1 MSNRKLLLGD
11 EAIALGAIHAGLSGV
26 YAYPGTP
33 STEITEFIQGN
44 ALARERGIH
53 SRWSTN
59 EKTAMEE
66 ALGMSFMGK
75 RALVCM
81 KHVGMNVCADPF
93 VNSGMTGVNGGVVV
107 LAADDPSMHSSQD
120 EQDSRFYGKF
130 AMIPTFEPSSQQ
142 EAYDM
147 MAAAFDFS
155 EKQKLPVLMRVT
167 TRMAHSRA
175 VVVVADEPRP
185 QNELNYNAVAANWVL
200 LPANARKRNDHVTA
214 QQAELEEAAANSTY
228 NIYMEGHDRS
238 LGIIASG
245 IGFNYVNECFPGGC
259 PFPLLKV
266 SQYPLPKKLVRRM
279 LAECEKVL
287 IVEEGQPFIEDI
299 LRGVS
304 ATVQHGSPR
313 NLSATVQH
321 GSTRNLSAT
330 VQHGSTRFNGAE
342 PCDTAAE
349 NNRIEPCKTVAENLR
364 GEFATVP
371 HGSTRFN
378 GIEPCDT
385 AAENNRIE
393 PCETVAIYGKLD
405 GTLPRT
411 GELTPD
417 LVKKALGME
426 TGQCFDPCADVV
438 PRPPA
443 LCQGC
448 GHRDVY
454 AALNEVLREY
464 ENARVFGDIGCYT
477 LGFLPPFRAIHSC
490 VDMGASITMAK
501 GAADAGQYP
510 AVAIIGDST
519 FTHSGMT
526 GLLDAINENADITV
540 IISDNL
546 TTGMT
551 GGQDS
556 AGTNKFEAI
565 CRGLGLSDEHLK
577 VVVPLPK
584 NMPEITQIIRDEIN
598 YHGTSV
604 IIPRRECMQTLQR
617 HLKQKK
623 ANK

>member
-1 MSNRKLLLGD
+1 MKKQLLLGD
-11 EAIALGAIHAGLSGV
+11 EAIALGALHAGLSGV

-44 ALARERGIH
+44 ALAKERGVH

-59 EKTAMEE
+59 EKTAMEA

-81 KHVGMNVCADPF
+81 KHVGLNVCADPF
-93 VNSGMTGVNGGVVV
+93 VNSGMTGVNGGLIV
-107 LAADDPSMHSSQD
+107 LVADDPSMRSSQD

-130 AMIPTFEPSSQQ
+130 AMIPTFEPSNQQ

-147 MAAAFDFS
+147 MSVAFEYS
-155 EKQKLPVLMRVT
+155 EQQKLPVLMRVT

-175 VVVVADEPRP
+175 VVECVDEPRQ
-185 QNELNYNAVAANWVL
+185 QNDLNYNAVAANWVL
-200 LPANARKRNDHVTA
+200 LPANARKRNDVVTA
-214 QQAELEEAAANSTY
+214 QQKQLEEDAANSTY
-228 NIYMEGHDRS
+228 NIYVEGQDKK

-245 IGFNYVNECFPGGC
+245 IGFNYVNECFPGGA
-259 PFPLLKV
+259 PFPILKI
-266 SQYPLPKKLVRRM
+266 SQYPLPKKLVRRLM
-279 LAECEKVL
+279 DECQQVL

-299 LRGVS
+299 VRGVS
-304 ATVQHGSPR
+304 ESQ
-313 NLSATVQH
+313 N
-321 GSTRNLSAT
+321 
-330 VQHGSTRFNGAE
+330 
-342 PCDTAAE
+342 
-349 NNRIEPCKTVAENLR
+349 IK
-364 GEFATVP
+364 
-371 HGSTRFN
+371 
-378 GIEPCDT
+378 
-385 AAENNRIE
+385 
-393 PCETVAIYGKLD
+393 GKLD

-417 LVKKALGME
+417 AVKKALAQLSTFNSPLSTEDG
-426 TGQCFDPCADVV
+426 FAPCEDVV

-454 AALNEVLREY
+454 AALNEVLKEY
-464 ENARVFGDIGCYT
+464 DNPRVFGDIGCYT

-501 GAADAGQYP
+501 GAADAGQWP

-526 GLLDAINENADITV
+526 GLLDAINENANITV

-598 YHGTSV
+598 YKGTSV

-623 ANK
+623 AAEKK

>member
-1 MSNRKLLLGD
+1 MILQNCELSSNQDIPNLFNNMKKLLLLGD
-11 EAIALGAIHAGLSGV
+11 EAIALGALHAGLSGV

-44 ALARERGIH
+44 KLARERGIH
-53 SRWSTN
+53 SKWSTN
-59 EKTAMEE
+59 EKTAMEA

-93 VNSGMTGVNGGVVV
+93 VNSGMTGVNGGIVV

-130 AMIPTFEPSSQQ
+130 ALIPTFEPSSQQ

-147 MAAAFDFS
+147 MQVAFDYS

-175 VVVVADEPRP
+175 VVQVTETPREE
-185 QNELNYNAVAANWVL
+185 NELNYNAVASNWVL
-200 LPANARKRNDHVTA
+200 LPANARKRNDIVCA
-214 QQAELEEAAANSTY
+214 QQGQLEEDAVNSPYNKYIDAADKS
-228 NIYMEGHDRS
+228 M
-238 LGIIASG
+238 GIIASG
-245 IGFNYVNECFPGGC
+245 IAFNYVNECYPNGC
-259 PFPLLKV
+259 PFPLLKI
-266 SQYPLPKKLVRRM
+266 SQYPMPKKLIRRM
-279 LAECEKVL
+279 CDECDSVL
-287 IVEEGQPFIEDI
+287 VIEEGQPFIEDI
-299 LRGVS
+299 LRGIMPGNAVIKGRL
-304 ATVQHGSPR
+304 T
-313 NLSATVQH
+313 
-321 GSTRNLSAT
+321 
-330 VQHGSTRFNGAE
+330 
-342 PCDTAAE
+342 
-349 NNRIEPCKTVAENLR
+349 
-364 GEFATVP
+364 GE
-371 HGSTRFN
+371 
-378 GIEPCDT
+378 
-385 AAENNRIE
+385 
-393 PCETVAIYGKLD
+393 
-405 GTLPRT
+405 LPRT

-417 LVKKALGME
+417 IVKKALGMPTDE
-426 TGQCFDPCADVV
+426 CFAPCEDIA

-443 LCQGC
+443 LCKGC

-464 ENARVFGDIGCYT
+464 DNPRVFGDIGCYT
-477 LGFLPPFRAIHSC
+477 LGFLPPYRAIHSC

-501 GAADAGQYP
+501 GAADAGQWP
-510 AVAIIGDST
+510 SVAIIGDST

-526 GLLDAINENADITV
+526 GLLDAINENANITV

-565 CRGLGLSDEHLK
+565 CRGLGLSDEHLR

-584 NMPEITQIIRDEIN
+584 NMPEITQIIREEIN
-598 YHGTSV
+598 YKGTSV

-623 ANK
+623 AKEEKK

>member
-1 MSNRKLLLGD
+1 MSRRLLLGD
-11 EAIALGAIHAGLSGV
+11 EAIAQGALDAGLSGV

-33 STEITEFIQGN
+33 STEITEYIQLSP
-44 ALARERGIH
+44 LAKERGVH

-107 LAADDPSMHSSQD
+107 LVADDPSMHSSQD

-130 AMIPTFEPSSQQ
+130 AMVPTFEPSSQQ

-147 MAAAFDFS
+147 MAAAFDYS
-155 EKQKLPVLMRVT
+155 EQQCLPVLMRVT

-175 VVVVADEPRP
+175 VVEVSDEPRP

-200 LPANARKRNDHVTA
+200 LPANARKRNDKVTA
-214 QQAELEEAAANSTY
+214 QQAALEEDAANSKY
-228 NIYMEGHDRS
+228 NGFTPSHSPEGEGSRYP

-245 IGFNYVNECFPGGC
+245 IAYNYVQEALQGDVSFPI
-259 PFPLLKV
+259 LKI
-266 SQYPLPKKLVRRM
+266 SQYPLPKKLVRSLM
-279 LAECEKVL
+279 DQCEQVL

-299 LRGVS
+299 VRGVYDLKN
-304 ATVQHGSPR
+304 VH
-313 NLSATVQH
+313 
-321 GSTRNLSAT
+321 
-330 VQHGSTRFNGAE
+330 
-342 PCDTAAE
+342 
-349 NNRIEPCKTVAENLR
+349 
-364 GEFATVP
+364 
-371 HGSTRFN
+371 
-378 GIEPCDT
+378 
-385 AAENNRIE
+385 
-393 PCETVAIYGKLD
+393 GKLD

-417 LVKKALGME
+417 AVKKALSVLSPLTTHYSPQE
-426 TGQCFDPCADVV
+426 NFAPCEDVV

-454 AALNEVLREY
+454 AALNEVLKEY
-464 ENARVFGDIGCYT
+464 SNPRVFGDIGCYT

-490 VDMGASITMAK
+490 VDLGASITMAK
-501 GAADAGQYP
+501 GAADAGQWP
-510 AVAIIGDST
+510 AVAVIGDST

-584 NMPEITQIIRDEIN
+584 NMPEITQAIRDEIN

-623 ANK
+623 AAAKN

>member
-1 MSNRKLLLGD
+1 MRKLLLGD
-11 EAIALGAIHAGLSGV
+11 EAIAQGALDAGLSGV

-33 STEITEFIQGN
+33 STEITEYIQLSP
-44 ALARERGIH
+44 LARERGVH

-107 LAADDPSMHSSQD
+107 LVADDPSMHSSQD

-130 AMIPTFEPSSQQ
+130 AMVPTFEPSSQQ

-147 MAAAFDFS
+147 MSVAFDYS
-155 EKQKLPVLMRVT
+155 ERVCLPVLMRVT

-175 VVVVADEPRP
+175 VVEVKSEPR
-185 QNELNYNAVAANWVL
+185 QENELNYQAVAANWVL
-200 LPANARKRNDHVTA
+200 LPANARKRNDKVTA
-214 QQAELEEAAANSTY
+214 QQRELEEDAAASTY
-228 NIYMEGHDRS
+228 NIYVEGHDHQ

-245 IGFNYVNECFPGGC
+245 IGFNYVNECFPEGS
-259 PFPLLKV
+259 PYPILKI
-266 SQYPLPKKLVRRM
+266 SQYPLPRKLVRRM
-279 LAECEKVL
+279 MAECSEVL

-299 LRGVS
+299 VRGV
-304 ATVQHGSPR
+304 GD
-313 NLSATVQH
+313 
-321 GSTRNLSAT
+321 ST
-330 VQHGSTRFNGAE
+330 
-342 PCDTAAE
+342 
-349 NNRIEPCKTVAENLR
+349 
-364 GEFATVP
+364 
-371 HGSTRFN
+371 
-378 GIEPCDT
+378 
-385 AAENNRIE
+385 
-393 PCETVAIYGKLD
+393 AIHGKLN

-411 GELTPD
+411 GELNPD
-417 LVKKALGME
+417 VVKKAFAKISTFKSQFSNLDE
-426 TGQCFDPCADVV
+426 CFAPCEDVA

-454 AALNEVLREY
+454 AALNEVLKEY
-464 ENARVFGDIGCYT
+464 DNPRVFGDIGCYT

-501 GAADAGQYP
+501 GAADAGQWP
-510 AVAIIGDST
+510 AVAVIGDST

-565 CRGLGLSDEHLK
+565 CRGLGLSDEHLR

-584 NMPEITQIIRDEIN
+584 NMPEITQAIRDEIN

-617 HLKQKK
+617 HLKAKK
-623 ANK
+623 LKS

>member
-1 MSNRKLLLGD
+1 MTEKRLLLGD

-33 STEITEFIQGN
+33 STEITEFIQQDS
-44 ALARERGIH
+44 LAKERGIH

-93 VNSGMTGVNGGVVV
+93 VNSGMTGINGGLVV
-107 LAADDPSMHSSQD
+107 LVADDPSMHSSQD

-130 AMIPTFEPSSQQ
+130 AMIPTWEPSNQQ

-147 MAAAFDFS
+147 MSKAYDYS

-175 VVVVADEPRP
+175 VVKVVTEPREE
-185 QNELNYNAVAANWVL
+185 NALNYDAIAANWVL
-200 LPANARKRNDHVTA
+200 LPANARKRNDIVTA
-214 QQAELEEAAANSTY
+214 QQHELETDSETSEY
-228 NIYMEGHDRS
+228 NVYIDSDNHS
-238 LGIIASG
+238 LGILASG
-245 IGFNYVNECFPGGC
+245 IAVNYVNECFDGKSPY
-259 PFPLLKV
+259 PILKI
-266 SQYPLPKKLVRRM
+266 SQYPVPKKLIRR
-279 LAECEKVL
+279 LCDECDSVL
-287 IVEEGQPFIEDI
+287 VVEEGQPFIEDM
-299 LRGVS
+299 LRGIMEGNTIVKGRL
-304 ATVQHGSPR
+304 T
-313 NLSATVQH
+313 
-321 GSTRNLSAT
+321 
-330 VQHGSTRFNGAE
+330 
-342 PCDTAAE
+342 
-349 NNRIEPCKTVAENLR
+349 
-364 GEFATVP
+364 GE
-371 HGSTRFN
+371 
-378 GIEPCDT
+378 
-385 AAENNRIE
+385 
-393 PCETVAIYGKLD
+393 
-405 GTLPRT
+405 LPRT
-411 GELTPD
+411 GELNPD
-417 LVKKALGME
+417 VVKQALGI
-426 TGQCFDPCADVV
+426 TVQPGYDSCKDVV

-454 AALNEVLREY
+454 AALNEVLKEY
-464 ENARVFGDIGCYT
+464 ENSRVFGDIGCYT

-510 AVAIIGDST
+510 AVAVIGDST

-565 CRGLGLSDEHLK
+565 CRGLGLSDEHLH

-584 NMPEITQIIRDEIN
+584 NMPEITRVIREEIN

-604 IIPRRECMQTLQR
+604 IIPRRECIQTFQR

-623 ANK
+623 AKEDQK